1 MLKSSIL
8 RRKKHNRRYKI
19 LNGLHKK
26 YNMTKNILLLWSIEL
41 ICGSMFS
48 WKTEEFIRRIKRAI
62 LGKKEVI
69 LFKPAIDN
77 RYHET
82 QIVSHDGTKI
92 SSYII
97 QKTSDIVDH
106 LSKISKKIDVIG
118 IDEAQFFDNNIIN
131 LCNKLADDG
140 IRVIIAGL
148 DLDFAGKPF
157 GPMPWLMAISD
168 EVIKLKAICTSCWSN
183 AHYTHRLSPSSDQ
196 VVIWSTDIY
205 TALCRNCYHKYAW
218 RPL

>member
-1 MLKSSIL
+1 MK
-8 RRKKHNRRYKI
+8 
-19 LNGLHKK
+19 
-26 YNMTKNILLLWSIEL
+26 KNISSLWSIEL

-48 WKTEEFIRRIKRAI
+48 GKTEEFIRRIKRAI
-62 LGKKEVI
+62 LGKKEVV

-77 RYHET
+77 RYNDT

-106 LSKISKKIDVIG
+106 LAKISKTVDVIG
-118 IDEAQFFDNNIIN
+118 IDEAQFFDNNLIN
-131 LCNKLADDG
+131 LSNKLSDDG
-140 IRVIIAGL
+140 IRVIIAWL

-168 EVIKLKAICTSCWSN
+168 EVIKLKAICTSCGAN

-205 TALCRNCYHKYAW
+205 TALCRNCYRKYT
-218 RPL
+218 

>member
-1 MLKSSIL
+1 MKKSTTS
-8 RRKKHNRRYKI
+8 
-19 LNGLHKK
+19 
-26 YNMTKNILLLWSIEL
+26 LWSIEL
-41 ICGSMFS
+41 ICWSMFS

-77 RYHET
+77 RYNDT

-106 LSKISKKIDVIG
+106 LAKISKKIDVIG
-118 IDEAQFFDNNIIN
+118 IDEAQFFDNSIIN

-140 IRVIIAGL
+140 IRVIVAGL

-168 EVIKLKAICTSCWSN
+168 DIVKLKAICTSCGSN

-196 VVIWSTDIY
+196 VVIWSTNIY
-205 TALCRNCYHKYAW
+205 TALCRNCYQKYTW
-218 RPL
+218 NKV